1 MRWLIYKIKGC
12 HWWKHRKGSVVDVMS
27 VGICVIA
34 MTVLMLAYMGS
45 VQLLNSKSQIDQIT
59 RKYILRMETV
69 GYLTGND
76 RLEMTQELAA
86 LGATELDYTGST
98 LNQVDY
104 GSAISLV
111 VRGKIPVRTVV
122 SGSDLFNSTQEIIW
136 YEFEER
142 RISTAKN

>member
-1 MRWLIYKIKGC
+1 MNKIKEC
-12 HWWKHRKGSVVDVMS
+12 HWRKCRKGSVADVMS

-34 MTVLMLAYMGS
+34 MTVLMLAYTGNI
-45 VQLLNSKSQIDQIT
+45 QLLNSKSQIDQIA

-76 RLEMTQELAA
+76 RLEMTQELTA

-98 LNQVDY
+98 LDQVDY
-104 GSAISLV
+104 GSTISLV
-111 VRGKIPVRTVV
+111 IRGKIPGRTVIA
-122 SGSDLFNSTQEIIW
+122 GSNLLETTQEITW

>member
-1 MRWLIYKIKGC
+1 MYKIKDDHWRKC
-12 HWWKHRKGSVVDVMS
+12 HKGSVADVMS

-45 VQLLNSKSQIDQIT
+45 VRLLNSKSQIDQIA

-76 RLEMTQELAA
+76 CLQMTQELAA
-86 LGATELDYTGST
+86 LGAIELDYTGST
-98 LNQVDY
+98 LDQVDY
-104 GSAISLV
+104 GSTISLV
-111 VRGKIPVRTVV
+111 IRGKIPGQKVV
-122 SGSDLFNSTQEIIW
+122 TGSGLFNTTQEIAW
-136 YEFEER
+136 YEFEEQ

>member
-1 MRWLIYKIKGC
+1 MQKIKKC
-12 HWWKHRKGSVVDVMS
+12 HIWKRHRGSVVDVMS

-45 VQLLNSKSQIDQIT
+45 VRLLNSKSQIDQIA

-69 GYLTGND
+69 GYLTAND
-76 RLEMTQELAA
+76 RLEMTQELVA

-98 LNQVDY
+98 LEQVDY
-104 GSAISLV
+104 GSTISLV
-111 VRGKIPVRTVV
+111 IHGKIPGQAAVTG
-122 SGSDLFNSTQEIIW
+122 SGLFDTMQEIAW

-142 RISTAKN
+142 KISTAKN

>member
-1 MRWLIYKIKGC
+1 M
-12 HWWKHRKGSVVDVMS
+12 DVMS
-27 VGICVIA
+27 VGICLIA
-34 MTVLMLAYMGS
+34 MTVLMLAYIGS

-122 SGSDLFNSTQEIIW
+122 AGGDLFNSTQEIIW

>member
-1 MRWLIYKIKGC
+1 M
-12 HWWKHRKGSVVDVMS
+12 DVMS

-45 VQLLNSKSQIDQIT
+45 VQLLNSKSLIDQIT

-76 RLEMTQELAA
+76 QLEMTQEFTA
-86 LGATELDYTGST
+86 LGAAELDYTGST

-104 GSAISLV
+104 GSTISLV
-111 VRGKIPVRTVV
+111 VRGKIPIRTIVAD
-122 SGSDLFNSTQEIIW
+122 SDLFDTAWEIIW

>member
-1 MRWLIYKIKGC
+1 MYKIKGC
-12 HWWKHRKGSVVDVMS
+12 HRWKHRKGSVVDVMS

-45 VQLLNSKSQIDQIT
+45 VQLLNSKSQIDQIA

-76 RLEMTQELAA
+76 QLEKTRELAA
-86 LGATELDYTGST
+86 LGAAELDYTGST

-104 GSAISLV
+104 GSTISLV
-111 VRGKIPVRTVV
+111 IRGKIPGRTVV
-122 SGSDLFNSTQEIIW
+122 TGSGLFHTTQEIAW
-136 YEFEER
+136 YEFEEQ
-142 RISTAKN
+142 RISTAKY

>member
-1 MRWLIYKIKGC
+1 MHKNKKSFWQKC
-12 HWWKHRKGSVVDVMS
+12 SKGSVAEVMS
-27 VGICVIA
+27 AGICIIA

-45 VQLLNSKSQIDQIT
+45 IQLLYSKSKIDQIA
-59 RKYILRMETV
+59 RKYILKMETV

-86 LGATELDYTGST
+86 VGATALDYTGST

-104 GSAISLV
+104 GSTISLV
-111 VRGKIPVRTVV
+111 IRGKIPAQTVLT
-122 SGSDLFNSTQEIIW
+122 GSDLFQTTQGILL

>member
-1 MRWLIYKIKGC
+1 M
-12 HWWKHRKGSVVDVMS
+12 
-27 VGICVIA
+27 IA
-34 MTVLMLAYMGS
+34 MTVLMLAYTGS
-45 VQLLNSKSQIDQIT
+45 IQLLNSKSQIDQIA

-76 RLEMTQELAA
+76 CLEMTQELTA

-104 GSAISLV
+104 GATITLV
-111 VRGKIPVRTVV
+111 IRGKIPGMTVV
-122 SGSDLFNSTQEIIW
+122 ADSDLFGTTQKITL

>member
-1 MRWLIYKIKGC
+1 MHRVKEC
-12 HWWKHRKGSVVDVMS
+12 HWWKHRNGSVVDVMS

-45 VQLLNSKSQIDQIT
+45 VQLLNGKSQIDQIA

-76 RLEMTQELAA
+76 CLEMTQELTQ
-86 LGATELDYTGST
+86 LGAMDLDYSGST

-104 GSAISLV
+104 GSTISLV
-111 VRGKIPVRTVV
+111 IRGKIPGRRVAM
-122 SGSDLFNSTQEIIW
+122 GNGLFHTTREIAW

>member
-1 MRWLIYKIKGC
+1 MYQSKKC
-12 HWWKHRKGSVVDVMS
+12 HWKKCRKGSVADMLS

-45 VQLLNSKSQIDQIT
+45 IQLLNSKLQIDQIA

-76 RLEMTQELAA
+76 RLMMTQELAA
-86 LGATELDYTGST
+86 IGATELDYSEST
-98 LNQVDY
+98 LNQVEY
-104 GSAISLV
+104 GSPIYLV
-111 VRGKIPVRTVV
+111 IRGKIPGREVRT
-122 SGSDLFNSTQEIIW
+122 GSALFHEPEKEIW

-142 RISTAKN
+142 RVSTAKN

>member
-1 MRWLIYKIKGC
+1 
-12 HWWKHRKGSVVDVMS
+12 
-27 VGICVIA
+27 

>member
-1 MRWLIYKIKGC
+1 MHKTKDY
-12 HWWKHRKGSVVDVMS
+12 HWRKCRKGSVADVMS

-34 MTVLMLAYMGS
+34 MTVLMLAYTGS
-45 VQLLNSKSQIDQIT
+45 IQLLNSKSQIDQIA

-76 RLEMTQELAA
+76 CLEMTQELTA

-104 GSAISLV
+104 GATITLV
-111 VRGKIPVRTVV
+111 IRGKIPGMTVV
-122 SGSDLFNSTQEIIW
+122 ADSDLFGTTQKITL